1 MIEQKPVRA
10 PAPDLLERARSEAIN
25 WSATWGRLFDELAD
39 EIERLTDLVDA
50 AGKQN
55 MQHMELAKERREL
68 AEAAEAELD
77 DWRVRAI
84 KAEENDRISREWLA
98 AAEARADALAKELA
112 ETQERLHNRTEQLT
126 ATAKELAE
134 AREER
139 DALAAAIRLMRDDTA
154 IRRG

>member
-25 WSATWGRLFDELAD
+25 WSATCGRLFDELAD

-68 AEAAEAELD
+68 AEALEAEVERLRGRFDQKCD
-77 DWRVRAI
+77 DI
-84 KAEENDRISREWLA
+84 EWV
-98 AAEARADALAKELA
+98 ARALGL
-112 ETQERLHNRTEQLT
+112 
-126 ATAKELAE
+126 
-134 AREER
+134 
-139 DALAAAIRLMRDDTA
+139 
-154 IRRG
+154 

>member
-25 WSATWGRLFDELAD
+25 WSATCGRLFDELAD

>member
-25 WSATWGRLFDELAD
+25 WSATCGRLFDELAD

-112 ETQERLHNRTEQLT
+112 ETQERLHNRTEQLA

>member
-25 WSATWGRLFDELAD
+25 WSATCGRLFDELAD

-68 AEAAEAELD
+68 AEALEAEVERLRGRFDQKCDDIEWVARAIYAESPAAEVD
-77 DWRVRAI
+77 DW
-84 KAEENDRISREWLA
+84 DRCISRREA
-98 AAEARADALAKELA
+98 FGFPGTYSSEQERAFRYARAAIAAMEGQPKE
-112 ETQERLHNRTEQLT
+112 QPHDR
-126 ATAKELAE
+126 
-134 AREER
+134 
-139 DALAAAIRLMRDDTA
+139 
-154 IRRG
+154 